1 MREFY
6 IAKVK
11 ISESQGEAITREK
24 MVKAVMMTLCINGWL
39 KGDIILLLLMQEIL
53 PGEKQQGGFSSKTT
67 TT

>member
-39 KGDIILLLLMQEIL
+39 KGDIVLLLLMQEIL
-53 PGEKQQGGFSSKTT
+53 PGEK
-67 TT
+67 